1 MTPVLSAALS
11 TPVMFGSTTTNIAVL
26 SVVII
31 AIGWVVYGI
40 FNVVAGRK
48 EVGSEIELAANR
60 KEYYDDETLEGS
72 RLERVQLFGVLL
84 LVLIVIGLPVVWIL
98 EPGRQE
104 GAALGWNNRYASWGS
119 QLFAPTAEGGFNCAG
134 CHGGMGAVGGEAP
147 FTVTDQL
154 TGEITAVNWKAPA
167 LNTIYYRFDV
177 DEVRFILNYGRPFSP
192 MSPWGLV
199 GGGPM
204 NTQQIDNV
212 LEYLKSIQ
220 LPRTE
225 CGPGEVEAADF
236 YGQELCQSGS
246 VPTDIADDIQASIDA
261 AVASGEASSAGEAIF
276 NLELG
281 SGAYSCARCHTQGWS
296 YGDPGETGQGAYGW
310 NLTGGATNSHFNNES
325 DMIEF
330 IKNGSEFGKV
340 YGNQGQG
347 SGRMPGFGAM
357 LTDEQIQAVVEYVR
371 SL

>member
-1 MTPVLSAALS
+1 MILA
-11 TPVMFGSTTTNIAVL
+11 TTTGTIAVV
-26 SVVII
+26 SVVFI

-84 LVLIVIGLPVVWIL
+84 LVIIVVALPAYWVF
-98 EPGRQE
+98 EPSRQA
-104 GAALGWNNRYASWGS
+104 GAEEGWNNRFASWGS

-147 FTVTDQL
+147 FTVTDNL

-177 DEVRFILNYGRPFSP
+177 SEVEFILNYGRPFSP
-192 MSPWGLV
+192 MSPWGLI

-204 NTQQIDNV
+204 NSQQVDNV

-220 LPRTE
+220 LPRDN
-225 CGPGEVEAADF
+225 CGAGEAEAVRF
-236 YGQELCQSGS
+236 YGQELCESGT
-246 VPTDIADDIQASIDA
+246 VPEKIASDIQASIDGA
-261 AVASGEASSAGEAIF
+261 IASGEASSVGEAVF

-296 YGDPGETGQGAYGW
+296 YGDAGETGQGAYGW
-310 NLTGGATNSHFNNES
+310 NLTGGATNSHFNNEA
-325 DMIEF
+325 DMVDF
-330 IKNGSEFGKV
+330 LKNGSEFGKV

-357 LTDEQIQAVVEYVR
+357 LTDEQIEAVVEYVR